1 MVALRPLIS
10 SRGTRIPIT
19 AISLGIGRRV
29 QGADE
34 CGMPR
39 AVTVIDGCHAASG
52 ILDWRSIM
60 SEQGHGHESPRG
72 NPGSGPGVITPDGC
86 AVDFYALL
94 RPGREPEIIHSAAGR
109 AGAGILGLGSGTG
122 RVSDA
127 LVKLGHLVV
136 AVDESPEML
145 ARNRSAETV
154 CARIQ
159 DLALGRTFDV
169 VLLASHLLNVPDEGI
184 RQALLST
191 CAQHVSATGCVIV
204 QHHPPQWFDSTT
216 ASEEQVGEITFRLRD
231 LSRPGDELLA
241 ATVEYQ
247 AGERVWTQ
255 TFTAMRLDEMQLKA
269 ALGEAGLALDRYLTE
284 DGSWFTAALRGGEN

>member
-1 MVALRPLIS
+1 
-10 SRGTRIPIT
+10 
-19 AISLGIGRRV
+19 
-29 QGADE
+29 
-34 CGMPR
+34 
-39 AVTVIDGCHAASG
+39 VIDGSHAASG

-60 SEQGHGHESPRG
+60 SEQGHGQESPGG

-94 RPGREPEIIHSAAGR
+94 PPGRESEIIHSAAGR
-109 AGAGILGLGSGTG
+109 AGASILELGSGTG
-122 RVSDA
+122 RVTDA

-145 ARNRSAETV
+145 AHNRSAETV

-247 AGERVWTQ
+247 AGERIWTQ
-255 TFTAMRLDEMQLKA
+255 TFTAMRLDEKQLKA
-269 ALGEAGLALDRYLTE
+269 ALSEAGLMLDRYLT
-284 DGSWFTAALRGGEN
+284 DDHSWFTAARRGGAGVGPDQGGPA